1 MKKLSIFSIVLLIIY
16 SCEKDN
22 PKTDID
28 YSIFISSDSIT
39 TGINFYPLET
49 YESYNSIGKPDLK
62 LYFSSTK
69 CYMGGSYQ
77 LAVSK
82 FIENNELIVRFDSIQ
97 GSQFGF
103 LEPTTADAYIDLPEN
118 INRISLING
127 HIIDKYEVFISKEKV
142 EIDSIVKNYTD
153 VIYSKIFR
161 YPENTFNF
169 TCWTDST
176 DKNLCTDYLNIL
188 FNELSLVEYEFSG
201 EGIIPYPYYSSTSS
215 GHYVA
220 VLKYEKESDFDR
232 AGELL
237 EAFTLERIPPNEGKS
252 ISLFGWN
259 NKQFHSWTFY

>member
-1 MKKLSIFSIVLLIIY
+1 MSILDILCFIHNSFKSLNIFSPIFSLSKIY
-16 SCEKDN
+16 SDEIKG
-22 PKTDID
+22 P
-28 YSIFISSDSIT
+28 
-39 TGINFYPLET
+39 P
-49 YESYNSIGKPDLK
+49 
-62 LYFSSTK
+62 
-69 CYMGGSYQ
+69 
-77 LAVSK
+77 
-82 FIENNELIVRFDSIQ
+82 
-97 GSQFGF
+97 
-103 LEPTTADAYIDLPEN
+103 

-153 VIYSKIFR
+153 VIFNKIFR

-220 VLKYEKESDFDR
+220 VLKYEKESDFIEKTGVYH
-232 AGELL
+232 ANILITV
-237 EAFTLERIPPNEGKS
+237 ASKS
-252 ISLFGWN
+252 AADSVYT
-259 NKQFHSWTFY
+259 TFYNNIDNFAPFVSSPLFRIDAHGTLT

>member
-1 MKKLSIFSIVLLIIY
+1 MKKLSIFSIGLLIIY

-28 YSIFISSDSIT
+28 YSIFISCDSIT

-62 LYFSSTK
+62 LHFFTTKTYFGGGNLSCTK
-69 CYMGGSYQ
+69 F
-77 LAVSK
+77 VEK
-82 FIENNELIVRFDSIQ
+82 NELIVRFDSVKLGLI
-97 GSQFGF
+97 
-103 LEPTTADAYIDLPEN
+103 LEPYSADAYIDLPEYVD
-118 INRISLING
+118 RISLING
-127 HIIDKYEVFISKEKV
+127 HIIDKYEVFISKKKV

-153 VIYSKIFR
+153 VIYDKIFR